1 MNASVRNGGALRVLV
16 VEDEAMVSMLLEDFL
31 EDIGCTV
38 VGPAFNLEEASTLAA
53 AGDFDVAIL
62 DVNLGGERTFSVADR
77 LDRDGKPFAFATG
90 YGAAG
95 LRDEDEGRPVLQK
108 PFTLD
113 DLKKVVEGL
122 SEDAQAPAM
131 KS

>member
-1 MNASVRNGGALRVLV
+1 
-16 VEDEAMVSMLLEDFL
+16 MVSMLLEDFL
-31 EDIGCTV
+31 DDLGCAV
-38 VGPAFNLEEASTLAA
+38 VGPAFNLEEASTLAT
-53 AGDFDVAIL
+53 AGEFDVAIL
-62 DVNLGGERTFSVADR
+62 DVNLGGERTFSVADQ
-77 LDRDGKPFAFATG
+77 LDRNGKPFAFATG

-113 DLKKVVEGL
+113 DLKKVIDDLGA
-122 SEDAQAPAM
+122 DAQVPAM